1 MVTLPHHYAFCK
13 HMLLEITKKKSIVVL
28 FLSKQMHAHT
38 EGGGDAAFVHRVCQ
52 KPQKNERFLELLF
65 PVSKYI

>member
-13 HMLLEITKKKSIVVL
+13 HMLLEIT
-28 FLSKQMHAHT
+28 KQMHAHT

-52 KPQKNERFLELLF
+52 KPQKNERFLELLSQCLNTF
-65 PVSKYI
+65 SPLRNQYMAL